1 MIEEKEKDA
10 WLQWVFSRAAGI
22 SNGVFQRGKIC
33 LISSIASWSDMMGI
47 VKDTLWTNLKAYP

>member
-1 MIEEKEKDA
+1 MA
-10 WLQWVFSRAAGI
+10 AMGAAGI